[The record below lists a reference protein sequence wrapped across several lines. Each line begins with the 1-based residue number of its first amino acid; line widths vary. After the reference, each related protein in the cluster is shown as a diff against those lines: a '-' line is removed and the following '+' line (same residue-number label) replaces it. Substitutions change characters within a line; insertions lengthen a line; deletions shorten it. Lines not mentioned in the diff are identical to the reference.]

1 MTIWASKSLFEE
13 LVDSDWVVEV
23 IENPNY
29 VIFELKPKGE
39 AKIDILYGS
48 DFDRIQFEQIQS
60 TISACGAEEATI
72 DFSSDPCISVQ
83 VERNKLPEDY
93 TE

>member
-1 MTIWASKSLFEE
+1 MTILASKSLFEE
-13 LVDSDWVVEV
+13 LVGSDWIVEL
-23 IENPNY
+23 IEEPNY

-48 DFDRIQFEQIQS
+48 DFSRLKFEQIQS
-60 TISACGAEEATI
+60 TVSACGAEDAKI

-83 VERNKLPEDY
+83 VERDKLPEDY
-93 TE
+93 DE